1 MTKRQH
7 REPKSGFTLIELL
20 VVIAII
26 AVLAGLLLPA
36 LFQAKQ
42 SARSARCISNLRQ
55 IGFAFHLYVEDHQS
69 FPLIGSVFSTVKP
82 EGSKW
87 YDDLNPYTRQTWTN
101 NLYSCPGYR
110 GAVRDGRIA
119 EHVIYGSF
127 GSYGYN
133 VGTADL
139 TDVFQFG
146 LAGKFVGPGEVTQ
159 IPMGE
164 DVMKVPSDMIAIGD
178 SFSTLS
184 QRKRL
189 LLVGLELLSRR
200 LYSQL
205 DTGGSTDSAGAKEA
219 KIRHRKKMNV
229 AFGDA
234 HVEALD
240 YRKALLDQDPEALK
254 RWHSDNEP
262 HLEFLQ

>member
-7 REPKSGFTLIELL
+7 REPKFGFTLIELL

-26 AVLAGLLLPA
+26 AILAGMLLPA

-69 FPLIGSVFSTVKP
+69 FPLIGSVFSAVKP

-87 YDDLNPYTRQTWTN
+87 YDDLNPYTRQSWTN

-164 DVMKVPSDMIAIGD
+164 NVMKVPSDMITIGD

-205 DTGGSTDSAGAKEA
+205 DTGGSTDSAGVREA

-234 HVEALD
+234 HVESLD
-240 YRKALLDQDPEALK
+240 YRKTLLDQDPEVLK